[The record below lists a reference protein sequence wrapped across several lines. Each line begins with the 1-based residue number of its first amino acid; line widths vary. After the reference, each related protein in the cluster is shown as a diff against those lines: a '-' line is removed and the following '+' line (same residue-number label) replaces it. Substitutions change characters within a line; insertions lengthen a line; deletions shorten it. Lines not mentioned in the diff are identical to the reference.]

1 MEKNET
7 NALLELLFKTSPH
20 DFQAPVQV
28 TTQMRMALAQAYAIP
43 GFKDYLE
50 NAMNKFILSSA
61 IQSDDMDSL
70 NVRKGRILTLKG
82 LLELSKTCYNDY
94 NSLKKIASKTIK
106 PKK

>member
-61 IQSDDMDSL
+61 IQSDD
-70 NVRKGRILTLKG
+70 KFYCGKWIPLTQFAK
-82 LLELSKTCYNDY
+82 
-94 NSLKKIASKTIK
+94 SLK
-106 PKK
+106 